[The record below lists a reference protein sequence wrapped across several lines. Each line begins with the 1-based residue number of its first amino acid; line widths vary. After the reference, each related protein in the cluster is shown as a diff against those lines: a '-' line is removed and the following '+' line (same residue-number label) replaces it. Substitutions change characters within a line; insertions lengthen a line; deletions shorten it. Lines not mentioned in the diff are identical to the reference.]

1 MVFRGYR
8 VCFNSEILVE
18 VGDCRLVPDYLPNWY
33 NIILLRN
40 WSRTLNVLLNP
51 SILTD
56 SKAFQLQMWKKL
68 SNPYLEILLQNV
80 KNCYILEAFY
90 KNNQLHFAVT
100 ITMPL
105 MHIFFLKKQ
114 FREKQKERCGYSI
127 SGVVIVS

>member
-1 MVFRGYR
+1 M
-8 VCFNSEILVE
+8 CFNSEILVE

-56 SKAFQLQMWKKL
+56 SKAFQFQMWKKL

-90 KNNQLHFAVT
+90 KSNQLHFAVYWSNHNNAT
-100 ITMPL
+100 NAY
-105 MHIFFLKKQ
+105 IFF
-114 FREKQKERCGYSI
+114 KEAI
-127 SGVVIVS
+127 